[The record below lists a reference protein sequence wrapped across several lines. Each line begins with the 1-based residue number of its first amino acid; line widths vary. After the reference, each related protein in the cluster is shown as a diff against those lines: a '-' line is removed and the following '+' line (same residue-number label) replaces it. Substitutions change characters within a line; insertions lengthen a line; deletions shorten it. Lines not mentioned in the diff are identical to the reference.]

1 VVIINALK
9 IYPVFPPRFK
19 PEITDKRQRRIL
31 SENGSSKNLAFI
43 DVIVGEILFIDGY
56 RNNGR
61 LRGNLDNSIGDLPV
75 YFLAV
80 FAADDKHAVNSFLKN
95 AFGFILVPPSIFL
108 HEIFFI
114 GLDRAL

>member
-1 VVIINALK
+1 
-9 IYPVFPPRFK
+9 
-19 PEITDKRQRRIL
+19 
-31 SENGSSKNLAFI
+31 
-43 DVIVGEILFIDGY
+43 VGEILFIDGY

-80 FAADDKHAVNSFLKN
+80 FAADDKHAVTHFEKRFRIH
-95 AFGFILVPPSIFL
+95 FGTSQYFL